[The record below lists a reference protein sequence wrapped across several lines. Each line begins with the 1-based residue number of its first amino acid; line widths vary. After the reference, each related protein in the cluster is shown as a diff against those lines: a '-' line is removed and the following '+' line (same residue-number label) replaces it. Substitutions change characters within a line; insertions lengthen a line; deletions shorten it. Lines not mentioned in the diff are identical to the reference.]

1 MKPTPQINHNQRERG
16 SRCDN
21 GTRRSKRRFLL
32 TDYNY
37 RPTPET
43 EMSSS
48 PGRRVIKSPAF
59 HKLSSEFFGAETS
72 RDYVVELLFFILIT
86 GIAAW
91 PVVSMLIAVIRMIRN
106 Y

>member
-1 MKPTPQINHNQRERG
+1 MKPILQINHKQRG
-16 SRCDN
+16 SARDDRAGRN
-21 GTRRSKRRFLL
+21 HESFPL

-37 RPTPET
+37 RPTAET
-43 EMSSS
+43 QLSSS
-48 PGRRVIKSPAF
+48 AGRPATKAPAF

-72 RDYVVELLFFILIT
+72 RDYVAELLFFILIT

-91 PVVSMLIAVIRMIRN
+91 PVMSMLIAVIRLIRN

>member
-1 MKPTPQINHNQRERG
+1 MKPIPQINHDQRG
-16 SRCDN
+16 SRRGN
-21 GTRRSKRRFLL
+21 GTRRSNRRLLL

-43 EMSSS
+43 QVGFSVDQ
-48 PGRRVIKSPAF
+48 PAAKLPAF
-59 HKLSSEFFGAETS
+59 HKLSSEFLGAERS
-72 RDYVVELLFFILIT
+72 RDYVAELLFFVLIT

-91 PVVSMLIAVIRMIRN
+91 PVLSMLIAVTRLVRN

>member
-1 MKPTPQINHNQRERG
+1 MKPTPQISHNQRG
-16 SRCDN
+16 SGRDN
-21 GTRRSKRRFLL
+21 GTRRSHRRLLL

-43 EMSSS
+43 NVGSAA
-48 PGRRVIKSPAF
+48 GQPATKF
-59 HKLSSEFFGAETS
+59 PALYKLSSEFLGAERS
-72 RDYVVELLFFILIT
+72 RDYVAELLLFVLIT

-91 PVVSMLIAVIRMIRN
+91 PVVSMLIAVTRLVRN